1 MQESFKKGQTVR
13 ALRSFPPFLVE
24 GEHYTVVHV
33 LPEYSE
39 DGMFTWPAIVTVV
52 GEGGRKVA
60 AHAHRFA
67 LVH

>member
-1 MQESFKKGQTVR
+1 MQEPFNRGQTVR

-39 DGMFTWPAIVTVV
+39 GGVFTWPAVVTVV
-52 GEGGRKVA
+52 GKDGRIVS